1 LPRVGLVTEPPLLLP
16 EEPELLL
23 PLLLDEGVYVLV
35 LLLSDPELLV
45 EVDPELEAA
54 EVIGVIILLIKDPLL
69 LLLLLYDLLV

>member
-1 LPRVGLVTEPPLLLP
+1 MPRVGLVTEPPLLLP

-54 EVIGVIILLIKDPLL
+54 DVIGVIILLIKDPLL

>member
-1 LPRVGLVTEPPLLLP
+1 MPRVGLVTEPPLLLP